1 MFSYV
6 LMPSTFTNNPVFLC
20 QFIALSGVI
29 EGTVRPLNSA
39 NTLTLFE
46 KSDYDMI
53 NLVLPV
59 ISVIKILF
67 KILQLNRGYASSFV
81 MC

>member
-1 MFSYV
+1 
-6 LMPSTFTNNPVFLC
+6 MPSTFTNNPIFLC
-20 QFIALSGVI
+20 QFIALSGVT
-29 EGTVRPLNSA
+29 EGTVRPSKSA

-46 KSDYDMI
+46 KFDYDMI

-67 KILQLNRGYASSFV
+67 KILQLNRGYVSSFV
-81 MC
+81 MY

>member
-1 MFSYV
+1 
-6 LMPSTFTNNPVFLC
+6 MPSTFTNNPIFLC
-20 QFIALSGVI
+20 QFIALSGVT
-29 EGTVRPLNSA
+29 EGTVRPSNSA

-46 KSDYDMI
+46 KFDYDMI

-67 KILQLNRGYASSFV
+67 KILQLNRGYVSSFV
-81 MC
+81 MY